1 MNSTRVAIIGGSGLT
16 RLKNLDITRREVIRT
31 PYGEPS
37 APMVYGQ
44 LCEQEVVFLPRHG
57 AGHTIPPHEVNYRA
71 NIWALKHAGVS
82 MVIAVNAVGGITKE
96 FLGSPLLAIPDQII
110 DYTYGREHTYF
121 GSEQRQVTHVDFTSP
136 YCEQLRAL
144 LIGAA
149 QEKRMEFNRHG
160 TYAATQGPRFESAAE
175 IRRFERDGAD
185 MVGMTGM
192 PEAGLARELGLCY
205 ACVAVVVNPAA
216 GKGTG
221 EISLKEIEANLES
234 GMAAVRTLLEHAIPS
249 VCRAT
254 MKG

>member
-44 LCEQEVVFLPRHG
+44 LCGQEVVFLPRHG

-71 NIWALKHAGVS
+71 NIWALKHSGVS
-82 MVIAVNAVGGITKE
+82 MVIAVNAVGGITKG
-96 FLGSPLLAIPDQII
+96 FLHSPTLAIPDQIV
-110 DYTYGREHTYF
+110 DYTYGRAHTFF

-144 LIGAA
+144 LIGATA
-149 QEKRMEFNRHG
+149 DAGVSAIHHG

-175 IRRFERDGAD
+175 IRRLERDGAD
-185 MVGMTGM
+185 IVGMTGM
-192 PEAGLARELGLCY
+192 PEAALARELALCY

-216 GKGTG
+216 GKGSA
-221 EISLKEIEANLES
+221 EISLKEIEANLET
-234 GMAAVRTLLEHAIPS
+234 GMAAVRSLLERAIPE
-249 VCRAT
+249 VCRAAAVN
-254 MKG
+254 